1 MRGCALSGSPCDLS
15 SNAPVLGRATRGAGE
30 MQLDQIWQDY
40 SGALRGFLR
49 KRVANEADVDDLLQD
64 VLIKTHA
71 HLSDVRDP
79 AALRAWLFQVA
90 RNATI
95 DFYRVR
101 GKAKAVI
108 AEDLWYGEAE
118 EAGALQDLEGCV
130 RVFLSALSEQ
140 NAALLKAVDLEGR
153 RQKEVAAEMGLAY
166 STLKSRVQAAREKMA
181 DQYRACCA
189 LEFGAQGE
197 ILDYAPKEKRCGR
210 C

>member
-1 MRGCALSGSPCDLS
+1 
-15 SNAPVLGRATRGAGE
+15 

-49 KRVANEADVDDLLQD
+49 KRVANEADVDDLLQEI
-64 VLIKTHA
+64 LIKTHA

-90 RNATI
+90 RNATV
-95 DFYRVR
+95 DFYRKR
-101 GKAKAVI
+101 GKAQTVNAG
-108 AEDLWYGEAE
+108 DLWYGQAE
-118 EAGALQDLEGCV
+118 EVGALQELEGCV
-130 RVFLSALSEQ
+130 NVFLSALSPQDAE
-140 NAALLKAVDLEGR
+140 LLRAVDLDGR
-153 RQKEVAAEMGLAY
+153 RQKDVAAEMGLSY

-189 LEFGAQGE
+189 IELGAKGE
-197 ILDYAPKEKRCGR
+197 ILEATPRETRCGG

>member
-1 MRGCALSGSPCDLS
+1 LQSVIQHPSLGGAKRG
-15 SNAPVLGRATRGAGE
+15 TGE

-49 KRVANEADVDDLLQD
+49 KRVDNEAAVDDLLQD
-64 VLIKTHA
+64 ILIKTHA

-79 AALRAWLFQVA
+79 AAMRAWLFQVA

-95 DFYRVR
+95 DFYRTR
-101 GKAKAVI
+101 GKAQAVN
-108 AEDLWYGEAE
+108 ADDLWYGEAE

-130 RVFLSALSEQ
+130 SVFLSALPDQ
-140 NAALLKAVDLEGR
+140 DAALLRAVDLEGR
-153 RQKEVAAEMGLAY
+153 RQKEVAVEMGLAY

-189 LEFGAQGE
+189 LELGAQGE
-197 ILDYAPKEKRCGR
+197 IFDYVPKEKRCGG

>member
-1 MRGCALSGSPCDLS
+1 
-15 SNAPVLGRATRGAGE
+15 
-30 MQLDQIWQDY
+30 MQLEQIWQDY

-49 KRVANEADVDDLLQD
+49 KRVASEADVDDLLQD
-64 VLIKTHA
+64 ILIKTHA

-101 GKAKAVI
+101 GKAQGIQAD
-108 AEDLWYGEAE
+108 DLWYGAE
-118 EAGALQDLEGCV
+118 EEASVLSELEGCV
-130 RVFLSALSEQ
+130 TPFLAALTDED
-140 NAALLKAVDLEGR
+140 AALLRAVDLDGR
-153 RQKEVAAEMGLAY
+153 PQKDVAAEMGLAY
-166 STLKSRVQAAREKMA
+166 STLKSRVTAARAKLA

-189 LEFGAQGE
+189 MELGAKGE
-197 ILDYAPKEKRCGR
+197 ILEVTPRKKRCGG